1 MEPSGLGA
9 AIVREERPEDFDAI
23 AAVVEAAFGKPEEA
37 RMIDEIRRSG
47 GYVPEL
53 SFVAELAGRV
63 VGHTMLSYVRLE
75 GSPRR
80 LLELAPM
87 AVHPAHQRQGI
98 GSALAHAALAAA
110 DELGEP
116 LVLVLGHP
124 TYYPRFGFRRASE
137 LGLVPPSAEI
147 PDEAFM
153 AVPLR
158 TYDHTIRGRVVFP
171 PAFG

>member
-1 MEPSGLGA
+1 M
-9 AIVREERPEDFDAI
+9 V
-23 AAVVEAAFGKPEEA
+23 
-37 RMIDEIRRSG
+37 DEIRRSA

-53 SFVAELAGRV
+53 SFVAEANGTV
-63 VGHTMLSYVRLE
+63 VGHTMLSYVGLD

-87 AVHPAHQRQGI
+87 AVHPDHQRRGI
-98 GSALAHAALAAA
+98 GSALARAALAAA
-110 DELGEP
+110 DERGEP

-124 TYYPRFGFRRASE
+124 TYYPRFGFRPASE
-137 LGLVPPSAEI
+137 LGLAPPSAEI

-153 AVPLR
+153 TVPLKR
-158 TYDHTIRGRVVFP
+158 YDESIRGRVVFP